1 MEVDYWHGRL
11 FKNTFTY
18 KGKRF
23 RANSWSVKIQHLGK
37 RKTFSLS
44 FSHRAGAAQE
54 AWQIYQTI
62 LAHGWE
68 AVADHRARIRVP
80 AKDTT
85 GAMNAGAAIGA
96 DDEYWKR
103 RLIHRKYLE
112 PPNSQVDR
120 ELSVRIEH
128 GRTSHY
134 FPLDTSDETVA
145 AGRAM
150 RIYQTIVTQGWASAN
165 ANFPR
170 ELTLALRWLDNP
182 LAWTYVTLHTRKSNA
197 PFRPIPGSP
206 HGPRK
211 LSVAVIEPDDGI
223 RFALAACANHQEGFR
238 CEATFASA
246 AEALQKIPR
255 RPVHLVLSNHSLP
268 DKPGALCVEE
278 LQRAL
283 PNLAGLRYSV
293 YEDSDQ
299 LFKATPGGAVGY
311 LLKRTA
317 ASRIFEPIA
326 EALRKGPLTPA
337 QVATCVREYF
347 QKLFASLPTGPSCL
361 ELAKLTPREHEI
373 LTLLST
379 GEQAKGIADTLD
391 ISIWT
396 VHGHVKHIF
405 EKLKVHNR
413 TEAVVKFLQK

>member
-1 MEVDYWHGRL
+1 M
-11 FKNTFTY
+11 
-18 KGKRF
+18 KG
-23 RANSWSVKIQHLGK
+23 WSVKIQHQ
-37 RKTFSLS
+37 RRRRTFSLAAS
-44 FSHRAGAAQE
+44 DREKAAQE
-54 AWQIYQTI
+54 AWQIHQTI
-62 LAHGWE
+62 LEHGWE
-68 AVADHRARIRVP
+68 AVAHRRARIGVP
-80 AKDTT
+80 GNDTT
-85 GAMNAGAAIGA
+85 GAMNARAALGA
-96 DDEYWKR
+96 DAEYWKR

-112 PPNSQVDR
+112 PPNSQTDHK
-120 ELSVRIEH
+120 LSVRIEH
-128 GRTSHY
+128 GRISHY
-134 FPLDTSDETVA
+134 FPLDTSDETEA
-145 AGRAM
+145 AGQAR

-206 HGPRK
+206 HGSPRLK
-211 LSVAVIEPDDGI
+211 VAVVEPDDGI
-223 RFALAACANHQEGFR
+223 RFGLAACANQQEGFQ
-238 CEATFASA
+238 CAAAYASA
-246 AEALQKIPR
+246 AEAVQRIPR
-255 RPVHLVLSNHSLP
+255 RSPHLVLSNHSLP
-268 DKPGALCVEE
+268 DKTGAACVEE
-278 LQRAL
+278 LQRAH
-283 PNLAGLRYSV
+283 PNLAGLCYSV

-347 QKLFASLPTGPSCL
+347 QKVFAALPTGPSSL
-361 ELAKLTPREHEI
+361 EMAKLTPREHEI

-379 GEQAKGIADTLD
+379 GDLAKEIADTLG

-405 EKLKVHNR
+405 EKLNVHNR